1 MQKIYLLALL
11 FVGLSSSGLLPSVL
25 EAQSSDI
32 LNRYVTDAYS
42 KSPLLKEALLKLESQ
57 RISED
62 IATRMNKPEV
72 GFGATYSLADG
83 GRRIEFPVGDLLNPV
98 YGTLNRLTQS
108 NNFPTIENVEEQ
120 FLPNN
125 FYDARFRVR
134 QPILRAEIA
143 LNRSLQGLQ
152 SDIQAL
158 RVRVVQREIAKEVK
172 IAYFNYLQ
180 TDALIVVLEKYLALI
195 DAQRR
200 VQEGLLRNDKIIAS
214 ALDRN
219 TAERAKLETQL
230 LSARL
235 NRDNARLYFNFL
247 LQRASDE
254 PIRID
259 SQLVWTEPL
268 APARAD
274 MREELAQLRVAKEAS
289 TLLVNLEEARRRPT
303 VGAQFDIGSQG
314 FDFKWGGYVL
324 FGLSLE
330 VPLWS
335 GGRQKLQVQKA
346 QVESMQLDERL
357 RYSERALQLE
367 MEKAQNDFLAAR
379 AAWESYPAQLAAA
392 RRYYQQTLRRY
403 EEGLAAQI
411 ELIDAQTSLYT
422 LEVQQ
427 TIAYYGVFVRFAEM
441 ERAWA
446 ALPLVEIKND

>member
-1 MQKIYLLALL
+1 MQKIYLLATCTIGMSLG
-11 FVGLSSSGLLPSVL
+11 FLPIVL
-25 EAQSSDI
+25 QAQPSDV
-32 LNRYVTDAYS
+32 LNRYIAEAYS
-42 KSPLLKEALLKLESQ
+42 KSPLLKEAVLKLESQ
-57 RISED
+57 RITQD
-62 IATRMNKPEV
+62 LAIRMNKPEL
-72 GFGATYSLADG
+72 GFGTTYSLADG

-98 YGTLNRLTQS
+98 YATLNRLTQS
-108 NNFPTIENVEEQ
+108 SSFPSIENVEEQ

-125 FYDARFRVR
+125 FYDARFRIR

-158 RVRVVQREIAKEVK
+158 RVQVVQREIAKEVK
-172 IAYFNYLQ
+172 VAYFNYLQ
-180 TDALIVVLEKYLALI
+180 TDALIGVLEKYLTLI

-254 PIRID
+254 PIQID
-259 SQLVWTEPL
+259 SQLVFAEPL
-268 APARAD
+268 APVGPE
-274 MREELAQLRVAKEAS
+274 MREEIAQLKIAKEAG
-289 TLLVNLEEARRRPT
+289 TLLVNLEEARRRP
-303 VGAQFDIGSQG
+303 VIGAQLDIGSQG

-324 FGLSLE
+324 LGLSLE
-330 VPLWS
+330 VPIWNW
-335 GGRQKLQVQKA
+335 GRQKLQVQKA

-367 MEKAQNDFLAAR
+367 MEKAQNDFQAAR

-403 EEGLAAQI
+403 EEGMASQI
-411 ELIDAQTSLYT
+411 ELIDAQTSLYV

-446 ALPLVEIKND
+446 AFPLIEIKNN

>member
-1 MQKIYLLALL
+1 MQKIHLLALL
-11 FVGLSSSGLLPSVL
+11 FVGLSSLGLMPVAL

-32 LNRYVTDAYS
+32 LNRYVADAYA
-42 KSPLLKEALLKLESQ
+42 KSPLLKEAVLKLESQ
-57 RISED
+57 RISEEL
-62 IATRMNKPEV
+62 AARMNKPEA
-72 GFGATYSLADG
+72 GFGVTYSLADG
-83 GRRIEFPVGDLLNPV
+83 GRKIEFPVGDLLNPA
-98 YGTLNRLTQS
+98 YTALNQLTQS
-108 NNFPTIENVEEQ
+108 NSFPTIENVEEQ

-125 FYDARFRVR
+125 FYDARFRIR

-152 SDIQAL
+152 SDIQEL

-172 IAYFNYLQ
+172 IAYFSYLQ
-180 TDALIVVLEKYLALI
+180 TEALIVVLEKYRTLI

-219 TAERAKLETQL
+219 TTERAKLETQL

-247 LQRASDE
+247 LQRASAE
-254 PIRID
+254 PIQID
-259 SQLVWTEPL
+259 SQLVLEEPL
-268 APARAD
+268 APARPET
-274 MREELAQLRVAKEAS
+274 REELAQLKIAKEAS
-289 TLLVNLEEARRRPT
+289 ALLIDLEEARRRPAI
-303 VGAQFDIGSQG
+303 GAQLDIGSQG

-330 VPLWS
+330 VPIWNW
-335 GGRQKLQVQKA
+335 GRQKLQVQKA

-367 MEKAQNDFLAAR
+367 MEKAQNDFQAAR
-379 AAWESYPAQLAAA
+379 AAWESYPVQLAAA

-403 EEGLAAQI
+403 EEGMASQI

-446 ALPLVEIKND
+446 AFPLIEIKNN